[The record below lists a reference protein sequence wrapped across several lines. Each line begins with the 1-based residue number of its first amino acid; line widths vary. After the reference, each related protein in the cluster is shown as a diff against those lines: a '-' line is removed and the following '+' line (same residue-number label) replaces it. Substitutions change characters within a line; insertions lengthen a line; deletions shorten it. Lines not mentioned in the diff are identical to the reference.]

1 MESSLQYYPQ
11 VICASFRALGHP
23 HRLAIIQLLQE
34 RALAC
39 CNAQRPEDCTLDP
52 ASCNVGEIVTHLGIP
67 APTASHHL
75 KELVA
80 AGLIERAR
88 SGRVLFCRVNEVRLG
103 ELRDA
108 LAGATA

>member
-1 MESSLQYYPQ
+1 MESSFPHDTEAL
-11 VICASFRALGHP
+11 CLSFRALGHP
-23 HRLAIIQLLQE
+23 HRLAIIRLLRE

-39 CNAQRPEDCTLDP
+39 CNARRPEDCTLDP

-80 AGLIERAR
+80 AGLIDRAR
-88 SGRVLFCRVNEVRLG
+88 SGRVLFCRVNEARLAA
-103 ELRDA
+103 LRDT
-108 LAGATA
+108 LTGVTA